1 MFGSL
6 RGPVAGKYLFFTLS
20 PAVPNLRRINERG
33 GGKTQTHLLELPV
46 RRFVI
51 TRMRAHSLTC
61 NTFRY
66 RREIV
71 ETLQTR
77 HAAETRLRYVGRR
90 RSQDCALY

>member
-1 MFGSL
+1 MFGFV

-20 PAVPNLRRINERG
+20 PAVPSLRRMGERG
-33 GGKTQTHLLELPV
+33 GGKTQAHLLQLPV

-51 TRMRAHSLTC
+51 TKIRAHSLTC

-71 ETLQTR
+71 ESLQTR

-90 RSQDCALY
+90 RSQDCALH

>member
-1 MFGSL
+1 MFGFL
-6 RGPVAGKYLFFTLS
+6 RGPAAGKHPFFTLNL
-20 PAVPNLRRINERG
+20 AVLGLRRINERG
-33 GGKTQTHLLELPV
+33 GGKTQTHLLELSA

-51 TRMRAHSLTC
+51 TIIRAHC

-66 RREIV
+66 RGEIV
-71 ETLQTR
+71 ESLQTR

>member
-1 MFGSL
+1 MFGFV

-51 TRMRAHSLTC
+51 TRMRAHC

-66 RREIV
+66 RGEIA
-71 ETLQTR
+71 ESLQTR

-90 RSQDCALY
+90 RSQDCALC